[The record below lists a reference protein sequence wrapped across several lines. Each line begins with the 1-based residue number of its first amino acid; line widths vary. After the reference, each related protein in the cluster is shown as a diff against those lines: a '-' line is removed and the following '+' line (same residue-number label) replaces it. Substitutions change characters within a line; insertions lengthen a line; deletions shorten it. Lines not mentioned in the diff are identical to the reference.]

1 MKSYLLCAVAALPLL
16 LAVPS
21 PIVAPALAQTHPPAA
36 MTGSVT
42 VQNPWARASA
52 GQTGNSAAFLTLV
65 GTGPADR
72 LVSASAP
79 VATKV
84 ELHETTMDG
93 NIMRMRPVQGIDV
106 APGKPAEL
114 KPGGL
119 HIMLIGLTRPFR
131 VGENFPLS
139 LNFAH
144 AAPVTVTVK
153 VAPAG
158 APGPGGMHGG
168 AHGH

>member
-21 PIVAPALAQTHPPAA
+21 SVLAPALAQTHRPATT
-36 MTGSVT
+36 TGSLT

-52 GQTGNSAAFLTLV
+52 GQAGNSAAFLTLV

-79 VATKV
+79 VAAKV

-93 NIMRMRPVQGIDV
+93 NVMRMRPVAGIDV
-106 APGKPAEL
+106 APGRPAEL

-119 HIMLIGLTRPFR
+119 HIMLLGLTRPLKA
-131 VGENFPLS
+131 GESFPLT
-139 LNFAH
+139 LTFAQ
-144 AAPVTVTVK
+144 APPMTVTVTV
-153 VAPAG
+153 VPAG
-158 APGPGGMHGG
+158 GAAP
-168 AHGH
+168 HGH